1 MTVLIKPMMTEKAVR
16 MIETENKIVFMVVR
30 KATKEEIKKEFESA
44 FESKIKSINMHIRKN
59 QKIAFIK
66 LKEENA
72 ALNIATKLGVM

>member
-1 MTVLIKPMMTEKAVR
+1 MTVLIKPLMTEKAVR

-72 ALNIATKLGVM
+72 ALNISTKLGVM

>member
-1 MTVLIKPMMTEKAVR
+1 MTVLIKPLMTEKAVR
-16 MIETENKIVFMVVR
+16 MIETENKIVFIVVR

-72 ALNIATKLGVM
+72 ALNITTKLGVM

>member
-72 ALNIATKLGVM
+72 ALNISTKLGVM

>member
-1 MTVLIKPMMTEKAVR
+1 MTILIKPLMTEKAVR
-16 MIETENKIVFMVVR
+16 MIETENKIVFIVVR

-44 FESKIKSINMHIRKN
+44 FESKIKSINVQIRKN

-72 ALNIATKLGVM
+72 ALNISTKLGVM